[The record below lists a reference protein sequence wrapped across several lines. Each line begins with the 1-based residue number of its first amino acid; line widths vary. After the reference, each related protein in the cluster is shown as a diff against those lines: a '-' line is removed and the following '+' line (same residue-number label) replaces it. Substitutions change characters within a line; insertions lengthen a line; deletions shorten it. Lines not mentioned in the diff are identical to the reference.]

1 MQKTIQM
8 PMLVPLNQDSKL
20 HKYPKFTVLTRDWRA
35 TVDRVWIGNWE
46 LAGKISLALT
56 NMANIKLAMKTGISI
71 RRETQKYPKCQDNW
85 VRLMRNLANMFKEE
99 QQREPKEG
107 LNWRKRTMA
116 MVMAMLA
123 DMKTVLAEWPLG
135 ISGMMAGGIRKNI
148 MTTLVRMQTQRE
160 VQMEIIRI
168 TKRKQL

>member
-1 MQKTIQM
+1 
-8 PMLVPLNQDSKL
+8 
-20 HKYPKFTVLTRDWRA
+20 
-35 TVDRVWIGNWE
+35 
-46 LAGKISLALT
+46 
-56 NMANIKLAMKTGISI
+56 
-71 RRETQKYPKCQDNW
+71 
-85 VRLMRNLANMFKEE
+85 
-99 QQREPKEG
+99 
-107 LNWRKRTMA
+107 MA